1 MWRAIKTRCQGV
13 CSLFWTFNL
22 SCNKLVPQSVE
33 RGNNPYLQLEF
44 LPPSWIKK
52 VYQTKIWQSR
62 IVLSNCIVLSSP
74 QYVDRR
80 QEPIQF
86 LVCLI
91 WLNTYIPPL
100 YQRLA
105 MRPFSHPPGRLQTFC
120 CTLRKR
126 KRCLFEIT
134 RKAANISP
142 FYPIFKKSRSFYFFP
157 DANFVCRNLFVFQ
170 VSFPLKMLPSWNPLV
185 IRQEQSSQTKSQ

>member
-13 CSLFWTFNL
+13 CSLFRTFNL

-62 IVLSNCIVLSSP
+62 IVLSNCFVLSSP

-105 MRPFSHPPGRLQTFC
+105 MRPFSHPPGRLPTFC
-120 CTLRKR
+120 CILRKR
-126 KRCLFEIT
+126 KMVSFWDHKKSCQYFHILPYFKKIWLGVFNSFLMQMSFAETCLFF
-134 RKAANISP
+134 RLAS
-142 FYPIFKKSRSFYFFP
+142 
-157 DANFVCRNLFVFQ
+157 L
-170 VSFPLKMLPSWNPLV
+170 
-185 IRQEQSSQTKSQ
+185 